1 MENFLAE
8 PHVLVTRT
16 SGHGMAE
23 DVLQKLGAKRRI
35 KLRLPHFSMYQRLKA
50 PFTGTPEAF
59 NQLASA
65 GSSNKLKPL

>member
-1 MENFLAE
+1 
-8 PHVLVTRT
+8 
-16 SGHGMAE
+16 MAE